1 MPRVEHV
8 VPRLLGV
15 GEAAHAA
22 RPPQLL
28 EALHAAR
35 EELVGVAL
43 VRHVED
49 DAVALEVVD
58 AVQGRGQLHDPEV
71 GAQVAAGPLHALQQ
85 EGAHLVAQGGQL
97 LAREGMHVG
106 GPPDPLEE
114 RVARS
119 CLGLGV
125 SGLGHGS
132 PGAPQRSPREPC
144 GSCVIIPQPSGGG
157 NHPGASI

>member
-8 VPRLLGV
+8 VARLLRV
-15 GEAAHAA
+15 REPAHAP
-22 RPPQLL
+22 RPAQLL

-35 EELVGVAL
+35 EELVGIAL
-43 VRHVED
+43 VRDVED

-58 AVQGRGQLHDPEV
+58 PVQGRGELHDPEV
-71 GAQVAAGPLHALQQ
+71 GAQVAPGALHAL
-85 EGAHLVAQGGQL
+85 EEERTHLVAESGQL